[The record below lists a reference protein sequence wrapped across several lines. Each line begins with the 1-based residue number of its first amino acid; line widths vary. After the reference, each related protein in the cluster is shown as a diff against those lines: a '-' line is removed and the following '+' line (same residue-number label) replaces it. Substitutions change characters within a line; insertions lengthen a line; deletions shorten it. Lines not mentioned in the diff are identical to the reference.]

1 MTTNAENRRGN
12 TAVREQHRKEI
23 VSGYEISPTVSV
35 HRSERPRVQGKFVF
49 VGDEK
54 FYIKGVTYGS
64 FKPDSQGIDYPSSSC
79 VGTDFALMSSNGV
92 NCIRTYTVPPL
103 WLLDLAEEAGL
114 YVMVGLPG
122 TQHVTFLESEALQS
136 GIEQGVRAGV
146 RACARHPAVFGFA
159 VANEI
164 PATIVRWHGQRAIER
179 FIKRLYCAVKAEDPD
194 ALVTYVNFPT
204 TAYLRLP
211 FLDFAC
217 FNVYLESEEKL
228 RTYLAQLQ
236 NLTGDRP
243 LVMGEVGLD
252 SRRNGLEGQSQTL
265 QWQLSTIFDSG
276 CAGLFVFSWTDE
288 WHREGHDVEDWD
300 FGLTTRNRRAKR
312 SLNTVRKTWQVVPF
326 NEDIQWPRV
335 SVIVCTYNG
344 ERTIRDCF
352 EHLQRLD
359 YPDFEVIVVND
370 GSTDATPQ
378 IADDYDVYLI
388 NIPNGGLSNARNVG
402 LRAATGEV
410 VVYIDDDAYPDPQWL
425 KYLAHVF
432 ITTDHAAV
440 GGPNIPPLDD
450 GSIAECVANS
460 PGGPL
465 HVLITDSE
473 AEHIPGCNMAFRS
486 SALLAIGG
494 FDPQFRSAGD
504 DVDVCWRLTER
515 GWTIGFHPAA
525 VVWHHRRNSVRAY
538 WRQQLGYGRAEA
550 MLEQKWP
557 EKYNALGHVSWQ
569 GRLYGRGFLPPLLG
583 GRGRIYHGK
592 WNTAPFQSIY
602 QPAAGG
608 IGQLF
613 QVPEWYMVS
622 ATTGALFLMGTLWA
636 PLTFFSIPFFLSLL
650 PLLAQAVWGAAH
662 ASFSRKNRR
671 WQLYTLTAVLHFMQP
686 IARLCGRLR
695 HGLTPWRGRGVPE
708 MKFPRYRLVSIWSES
723 WLPTEGWLT
732 MLESFLKHQGAI
744 VYSGSDFETW
754 DLEVRGG
761 LLGGVR
767 TQLAVEEHG
776 QGKQLLKFRIWPTV
790 ALQAFVALLCIL
802 PIWGYAI
809 VKNELKGAAILVLS
823 ASLLVTWIFKD
834 CARAEASLSKSM
846 EAGRT
851 RTESH
856 YCDGRS
862 AHRRWHE
869 LLFARKG
876 EA

>member
-312 SLNTVRKTWQVVPF
+312 SLNTVRKTWQVAPF
-326 NEDIQWPRV
+326 NEDI
-335 SVIVCTYNG
+335 NG
-344 ERTIRDCF
+344 
-352 EHLQRLD
+352 
-359 YPDFEVIVVND
+359 
-370 GSTDATPQ
+370 
-378 IADDYDVYLI
+378 
-388 NIPNGGLSNARNVG
+388 
-402 LRAATGEV
+402 
-410 VVYIDDDAYPDPQWL
+410 
-425 KYLAHVF
+425 LA
-432 ITTDHAAV
+432 
-440 GGPNIPPLDD
+440 
-450 GSIAECVANS
+450 
-460 PGGPL
+460 
-465 HVLITDSE
+465 
-473 AEHIPGCNMAFRS
+473 
-486 SALLAIGG
+486 
-494 FDPQFRSAGD
+494 
-504 DVDVCWRLTER
+504 
-515 GWTIGFHPAA
+515 
-525 VVWHHRRNSVRAY
+525 
-538 WRQQLGYGRAEA
+538 
-550 MLEQKWP
+550 
-557 EKYNALGHVSWQ
+557 
-569 GRLYGRGFLPPLLG
+569 
-583 GRGRIYHGK
+583 
-592 WNTAPFQSIY
+592 
-602 QPAAGG
+602 
-608 IGQLF
+608 
-613 QVPEWYMVS
+613 
-622 ATTGALFLMGTLWA
+622 
-636 PLTFFSIPFFLSLL
+636 FLSLF
-650 PLLAQAVWGAAH
+650 A
-662 ASFSRKNRR
+662 RI
-671 WQLYTLTAVLHFMQP
+671 TAKE
-686 IARLCGRLR
+686 R
-695 HGLTPWRGRGVPE
+695 
-708 MKFPRYRLVSIWSES
+708 
-723 WLPTEGWLT
+723 
-732 MLESFLKHQGAI
+732 
-744 VYSGSDFETW
+744 SGT
-754 DLEVRGG
+754 
-761 LLGGVR
+761 
-767 TQLAVEEHG
+767 
-776 QGKQLLKFRIWPTV
+776 
-790 ALQAFVALLCIL
+790 
-802 PIWGYAI
+802 
-809 VKNELKGAAILVLS
+809 VLS
-823 ASLLVTWIFKD
+823 ICSDWII
-834 CARAEASLSKSM
+834 
-846 EAGRT
+846 RT
-851 RTESH
+851 
-856 YCDGRS
+856 
-862 AHRRWHE
+862 
-869 LLFARKG
+869 LK
-876 EA
+876 

>member
-1 MTTNAENRRGN
+1 MTNAVTRITDG
-12 TAVREQHRKEI
+12 TTDVQEQYIKEI
-23 VSGYEISPTVSV
+23 DSRYEIAQSVTV
-35 HRSERPRVQGKFVF
+35 HTTARPRVQGKFLF
-49 VGDEK
+49 IGDEK

-64 FKPDSQGIDYPSSSC
+64 FKPDSQGIDYPSSSI
-79 VGTDFALMSSNGV
+79 VRTDFALMSSKGV
-92 NCIRTYTVPPL
+92 NCVRTYTVPPL

-122 TQHVTFLESEALQS
+122 TQHVTFLDSDALQS
-136 GIEQGVRAGV
+136 GIEQEVRVGV
-146 RACARHPAVFGFA
+146 RACAGHRAVLGFA

-164 PATIVRWHGQRAIER
+164 PASIVRWHGQRAIER
-179 FIKRLYCAVKAEDPD
+179 FIKRLYHAVKEEDPN

-204 TAYLRLP
+204 TAYLQLP

-217 FNVYLESEEKL
+217 FNVYLESKEKL
-228 RTYLAQLQ
+228 QDYLAHLQ

-252 SRRNGLEGQSQTL
+252 SLRNGLEGQSETL
-265 QWQLSTIFDSG
+265 KWQISTIYDSG

-288 WHREGHDVEDWD
+288 WHREGYDVKDWD
-300 FGLTTRNRRAKR
+300 FGLTTRRRRAKPA
-312 SLNTVRKTWQVVPF
+312 LKVVRKTWRKVPF
-326 NEDIQWPRV
+326 SKDIQWPRI

-344 ERTIRDCF
+344 ARTIRDCF

-359 YPDFEVIVVND
+359 YPNFEVIVVND

-378 IADDYDVYLI
+378 IAKEYDVYLI
-388 NIPNGGLSNARNVG
+388 SLPNGGLSNARNVG
-402 LRAATGEV
+402 LHAASGEI

-432 ITTDHAAV
+432 LTTDHVAV
-440 GGPNIPPLDD
+440 GGPNIPPADD
-450 GSIAECVANS
+450 GPIAECVANA

-465 HVLITDSE
+465 HVLISDTE
-473 AEHIPGCNMAFRS
+473 AEHIPGCNIAFRS
-486 SALLAIGG
+486 SALHAIGG

-525 VVWHHRRNSVRAY
+525 VVWHHRRNSVKAY
-538 WRQQLGYGRAEA
+538 WRQQFGYGRAEA

-557 EKYNALGHVSWQ
+557 EKYNALGHVRWQ
-569 GRLYGRGFLPPLLG
+569 GRLYGRGFLRPLLG

-592 WNTAPFQSIY
+592 WNSAPFQSIY
-602 QPAAGG
+602 QPATGG

-613 QVPEWYMVS
+613 QIPEWYMVS
-622 ATTGALFLMGTLWA
+622 ATMGMLAFIGILWA
-636 PLTFFSIPFFLSLL
+636 PLTLFSVPFLLSLL
-650 PLLAQAVWGAAH
+650 PLVAQAVSGAGH
-662 ASFSRKNRR
+662 ASFWRKNRR
-671 WQLYTLTAVLHFMQP
+671 WQLYSLTAVLHFMQP

-695 HGLTPWRGRGVPE
+695 HGLTPWRRHGVPE
-708 MKFPRYRLVSIWSES
+708 LKFPRPRLVSIWSES

-732 MLESFLKHQGAI
+732 MLESFLKGHGAI
-744 VYSGSDFETW
+744 VLAGGDFETW
-754 DLEVRGG
+754 DIEVRGG

-776 QGKQLLKFRIWPTV
+776 QGKQLLKFRIWPTIAVQPVV
-790 ALQAFVALLCIL
+790 AFLCLLAT
-802 PIWGYAI
+802 WVYAV
-809 VKNELKGAAILVLS
+809 VKNELTGASILVLG

-834 CARAEASLSKSM
+834 CARAEASLSQSV

-851 RTESH
+851 RTQSH
-856 YCDGRS
+856 YCG
-862 AHRRWHE
+862 
-869 LLFARKG
+869 LP
-876 EA
+876 